1 MVTPE
6 PGPAREMNELE
17 ATLARLRPV
26 AGALSRDRM
35 LFEAGRASARF
46 EARHRF
52 LIATSASLLIALIGT
67 GGLLLRERTRRHG
80 LEMELGAR
88 NYELT
93 APPADAV
100 QPELLP
106 RSEISPSSYLA
117 LSRHIQPA
125 GLDELIPVVEGDG
138 PGQPATDSAP
148 IVPIRIRDTQ
158 RALDL

>member
-1 MVTPE
+1 MDTPE
-6 PGPAREMNELE
+6 PAPAREINELE
-17 ATLARLRPV
+17 ATLAQLRPV

-52 LIATSASLLIALIGT
+52 LMATSASLLIALIGA
-67 GGLLLRERTRRHG
+67 GGLLVHERTRRHG
-80 LEMELGAR
+80 LEMELGAP
-88 NYELT
+88 NAEPT
-93 APPADAV
+93 AAAADAV

-117 LSRHIQPA
+117 LSRHIQPG
-125 GLDELIPVVEGDG
+125 GLDEPSPVVERSG
-138 PGQPATDSAP
+138 PGRPAADSAP